1 MKKILYFAMIVLGAL
16 ACTPDKDYQSGY
28 WDYVG
33 ILVQDIPETA
43 YEDDG
48 PIEIPVLYGNRPTS
62 DKAYTVHYKVTGG
75 TYGSDYTVEGSTNGV
90 GTVVVP
96 AGQAGKAAIGIIK
109 IVPIADLIT
118 EKDVPI
124 TITLES
130 ADGDVNVGYPYQSEV
145 GLTIGNDDCVYDAEE
160 WEGNFSAVESY
171 PADGYVSPA
180 YDISFEQDAVDPN
193 RFNTDN
199 FWGSHLNAYIVFDP
213 NSREVTFPTQSDG
226 AGGEISGTGTYRQC
240 SGILEFMV
248 DYTDGDG
255 NQYKFKYVIEKQ

>member
-33 ILVQDIPETA
+33 ILVQDIPEVA

-48 PIEIPVLYGNRPTS
+48 AVEIPVLYGNRPTS

-75 TYGSDYTVEGSTNGV
+75 TYGADYTVEGSTNGV
-90 GTVVVP
+90 GTVTVP

-118 EKDVPI
+118 EDDVDI

-130 ADGDVNVGYPYQSEV
+130 ADGDVNVGYPYASEI
-145 GLTIGNDDCVYDAEE
+145 GLTLGNDDCVYDAKE
-160 WEGNFSAVESY
+160 WVGDYAAVEKYS
-171 PADGYVSPA
+171 DGDTDP
-180 YDISFEQDAVDPN
+180 YDIAFEQDLVDPN
-193 RFNTDN
+193 KFNTDN
-199 FWGSHLNAYIVFDP
+199 FWGSGITAYIIFDP
-213 NSREVTFPTQSDG
+213 NSRSVTFPDQTNADG
-226 AGGEISGTGTYRQC
+226 HHIVGTGTYRQC
-240 SGILEFMV
+240 SGILDFEV
-248 DYTDGDG
+248 TYTDPKG
-255 NQYKFKYVIEKQ
+255 NSYDFEYVIEKQ